1 MRKLS
6 VILVS
11 VLMIACSSFGL
22 SNKTPIVLSDDE
34 QKTVQRLQGFK
45 DNLTQTFGGSEGE
58 IAIYTQALAVADGDI
73 EKVKRAR
80 ILVKQV
86 YDGDPIN
93 IARYTLAVILM
104 EK

>member
-45 DNLTQTFGGSEGE
+45 NNINQTFEGSPNET
-58 IAIYTQALAVADGDI
+58 AIYTQALIVADGDI